1 MTSISKIRWQCRRG
15 MRELDELLSSYLENK
30 YQETSDKEKIAF
42 NELLELSD
50 PELVKLLLTPYQCDV
65 PLINEMVGKI
75 KKTNL

>member
-42 NELLELSD
+42 NKLE
-50 PELVKLLLTPYQCDV
+50 T
-65 PLINEMVGKI
+65 LIG
-75 KKTNL
+75 

>member
-42 NELLELSD
+42 NKLLELSD
-50 PELVKLLLTPYQCDV
+50 NELVKLLLTPYQSDV

-75 KKTNL
+75 KKTKL

>member
-42 NELLELSD
+42 NKLLELSD
-50 PELVKLLLTPYQCDV
+50 PELVKLLLTPYQSDV
-65 PLINEMVGKI
+65 PQINEMVGKI
-75 KKTNL
+75 KKTKL